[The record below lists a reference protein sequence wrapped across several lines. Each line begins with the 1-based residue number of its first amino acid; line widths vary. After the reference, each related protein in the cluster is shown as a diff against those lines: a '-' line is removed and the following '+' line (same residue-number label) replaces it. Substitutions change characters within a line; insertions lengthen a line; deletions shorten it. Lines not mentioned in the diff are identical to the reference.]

1 MPIDYP
7 MDSHGDWR
15 KESNSSNSNG
25 SDRPKQPEFQRGQSR
40 TIYLPAERTGA
51 VIGKNGRMKHL
62 IKEVC
67 NVWMSIKSEPF
78 EHDVSKRVCVIRG
91 PTTDNLD
98 HAESLINELLRE
110 RETTEKSIALNT
122 SDDVGRV
129 IGSGGSNI
137 QVIKDKTGA
146 FVYVDKENVPA
157 QYAGKCII
165 RGNSVQVQAAEK
177 RVLELLAR
185 RDNLLE
191 QVGLHRNQPP
201 KPTGSANHYETIGIN
216 SGFSGMKQDRN
227 ANYYDN
233 MKTPDDTQIG
243 VWNPSSPDTTWS
255 TREAE
260 RELVKQSKKRIQDNI
275 LIPLNAVGMV
285 IGKKGKNIKIIQ
297 ETSGANVYI
306 DKEYTGITDS
316 NALCVICGKSEQV
329 EIAKEMIYEK
339 LNQYNSTNSFPIM
352 DAQGSII
359 RTPPSDS
366 RSDGSSG
373 INYPSPLS
381 RSFNSISP
389 PSSNQTQFA
398 FPPPPP
404 SSTSAAFYPPASPS
418 TPLHHQTPSPHVSPM
433 KQQAACS
440 ANFATNH
447 HHYQPPHHHSMPPQM
462 NPAVARPPPPQPPV
476 ITDDLGL
483 KNLTLNIRLNNNN
496 NSQPDTS
503 NSSWLESDAL
513 FKPDMF
519 LPPPTKGHQWN
530 PIDQME
536 SKHNFMNFTS
546 I

>member
-1 MPIDYP
+1 MEFPQD
-7 MDSHGDWR
+7 MGSDWR
-15 KESNSSNSNG
+15 KESTSSSASNG
-25 SDRPKQPEFQRGQSR
+25 SGNDSRPNKHNPEYPKGQSR

-78 EHDVSKRVCVIRG
+78 EHDVTKRVCVIRG
-91 PTTDNLD
+91 PTVDNLD
-98 HAESLINELLRE
+98 HAESLIKELLRE

-191 QVGLHRNQPP
+191 QVGLHRNMQQAPQASLP
-201 KPTGSANHYETIGIN
+201 IHKPTGSAHNYNETIGNN
-216 SGFSGMKQDRN
+216 SGYSGMKPDHN
-227 ANYYDN
+227 GNYFDSA
-233 MKTPDDTQIG
+233 KTNDDTKIG
-243 VWNPSSPDTTWS
+243 VWNSSSPDTTWNS
-255 TREAE
+255 RETE

-306 DKEYTGITDS
+306 DKEYTGHTDS

-339 LNQYNSTNSFPIM
+339 LNQYNTSNSFPIL
-352 DAQGSII
+352 DPQGSII
-359 RTPPSDS
+359 GTPPSDA

-373 INYPSPLS
+373 LNYHSPLS
-381 RSFNSISP
+381 RSFNRQLQLQQPSP
-389 PSSNQTQFA
+389 THQQQRSYPNQESLSPRYQNHAAIMNSHPNMAMSNAMPQ
-398 FPPPPP
+398 PPPPIKTP
-404 SSTSAAFYPPASPS
+404 EEPHSP
-418 TPLHHQTPSPHVSPM
+418 
-433 KQQAACS
+433 
-440 ANFATNH
+440 
-447 HHYQPPHHHSMPPQM
+447 
-462 NPAVARPPPPQPPV
+462 
-476 ITDDLGL
+476 DELGL
-483 KNLTLNIRLNNNN
+483 NKLSLNILDNNND
-496 NSQPDTS
+496 SS
-503 NSSWLESDAL
+503 NSSWLDSDA
-513 FKPDMF
+513 FIKTDMF
-519 LPPPTKGHQWN
+519 LPPPTRGHQLFDMDTKEW
-530 PIDQME
+530 II
-536 SKHNFMNFTS
+536 K
-546 I
+546 